1 LRFEFRFFFLDKP
14 ELNLL
19 IGSISVITMDGFG
32 ATRRAM
38 PSIGSNP
45 LLPTSRRISEK
56 RPQKCFA
63 AQPSKEQPPQRPKN
77 PNMSKREARN
87 AEEAAAPEGK

>member
-1 LRFEFRFFFLDKP
+1 
-14 ELNLL
+14 
-19 IGSISVITMDGFG
+19 MDSFSS
-32 ATRRAM
+32 TKRAM
-38 PSIGSNP
+38 PCVGNKA
-45 LLPTSRRISEK
+45 LVTSRRISGK

-87 AEEAAAPEGK
+87 AEEAAAPEGKEKTNLSTII

>member
-1 LRFEFRFFFLDKP
+1 MDRF
-14 ELNLL
+14 
-19 IGSISVITMDGFG
+19 S
-32 ATRRAM
+32 ATKRAV
-38 PSIGSNP
+38 PCAGNKA
-45 LLPTSRRISEK
+45 LLPTLRRISGK